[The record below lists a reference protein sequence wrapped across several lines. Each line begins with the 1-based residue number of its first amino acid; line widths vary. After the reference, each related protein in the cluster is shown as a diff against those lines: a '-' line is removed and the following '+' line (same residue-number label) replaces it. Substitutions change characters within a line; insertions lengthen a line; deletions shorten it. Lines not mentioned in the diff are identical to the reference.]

1 MSAFV
6 IIKKCY
12 KKLTYN
18 ESNQFHSIFN
28 QKNLKLPTL
37 KQQNYLDLGA
47 ADFIAYHPY
56 SKQSKKLSSLIT

>member
-37 KQQNYLDLGA
+37 KQQNYLDLGQLT
-47 ADFIAYHPY
+47 YY
-56 SKQSKKLSSLIT
+56 SQLILNKAKN